1 MIPSLFAKRGRAF
14 MLTFATSLMISGPV
28 STIQYNLQELVRSF
42 TCMYEQI
49 KGLAERFHSLIKD
62 LMKQVKAILEE
73 INEMQK
79 VYKKALEKML
89 KDATDDQRQQIEK
102 AKKQMKEQ
110 GEKVKRAV
118 KGVTDVLNAPGKF
131 LSGVCD
137 VGDQVGSAVAGFFKK
152 DIPGFFKNL
161 FGRRKRSACG
171 IPSVL
176 DIPGIEE
183 PDLNVSDKL
192 KELLKAIKPDLD
204 ILNID
209 MKGMEGKV
217 DASSIKN
224 IREAMKALFN
234 NLMNMFKLIARYWSK
249 IFYLTIILVVVN
261 AVRYQNQYYIDN
273 DFDNKMVDENLTKM
287 WMRNGLRKLT
297 PLRKWEVK
305 KQEAQMATS
314 IKMTRSEIQQMVTQ
328 SFPTI
333 LAMVVIVGIILV
345 DFAFTLTL
353 QAFEESA
360 KFGIAFPGMEQGI
373 SFSSFMEGADADL
386 NILKVEAFNLS
397 TDPCLPR
404 SNQTDASTLVPIFAL
419 LFICLISCILDAY
432 FSRLRA
438 QICNLF
444 FPNRADER
452 AKYLYKYT

>member
-1 MIPSLFAKRGRAF
+1 M
-14 MLTFATSLMISGPV
+14 
-28 STIQYNLQELVRSF
+28 
-42 TCMYEQI
+42 
-49 KGLAERFHSLIKD
+49 
-62 LMKQVKAILEE
+62 
-73 INEMQK
+73 
-79 VYKKALEKML
+79 
-89 KDATDDQRQQIEK
+89 
-102 AKKQMKEQ
+102 
-110 GEKVKRAV
+110 
-118 KGVTDVLNAPGKF
+118 
-131 LSGVCD
+131 
-137 VGDQVGSAVAGFFKK
+137 
-152 DIPGFFKNL
+152 

-171 IPSVL
+171 IPSVV

-183 PDLNVSDKL
+183 PDLDVSDKL

-209 MKGMEGKV
+209 LKGMEGKV

-234 NLMNMFKLIARYWSK
+234 NFMTTFKVIARYWSK

-273 DFDNKMVDENLTKM
+273 DFDKKMVDENLTKM
-287 WMRNGLRKLT
+287 WMRNGLRQLT

-314 IKMTRSEIQQMVTQ
+314 VKMTRSEIQQMVTQ

-333 LAMVVIVGIILV
+333 LAMVVIVGIVLV

-360 KFGIAFPGMEQGI
+360 KFGISFPGMEQGI

-404 SNQTDASTLVPIFAL
+404 SNQTDASSLVPIFAL
-419 LFICLISCILDAY
+419 LFTCLISCIMDAY

-452 AKYLYKYT
+452 AKYLYKYTFKQYAVSNKTCRKIELGRKSRFNHLNLILSREMDKRKRTKELSLFGWLPCQV